1 MAYDHGEFPKIVSV
15 HSMADSHNAMQDY
28 PDDSDN
34 SSPPASVETEPNTAC
49 PLPGP
54 PITAVS
60 LCSENSTRESNEYA
74 GKPLE
79 YEICGNIG
87 GYGNNDKNLNETE
100 LFGKLLRKV
109 NQLII
114 PYLQF

>member
-34 SSPPASVETEPNTAC
+34 SNPPASVETEPNAAC

-87 GYGNNDKNLNETE
+87 GK
-100 LFGKLLRKV
+100 
-109 NQLII
+109 Q
-114 PYLQF
+114 